1 MAWFSRK
8 ADTSYMDAHA
18 HSADSP
24 QIRILVVDDHAAVRQ
39 LIRSMLEKQPNFVV
53 YDEAGDGA
61 EAVRIARETHPDVVV
76 MDAEMPVLN
85 GFTAARRIRS
95 EWPDTSIVMLSTHTG
110 SAFTNFANEG
120 GFQGYVPKQDA
131 GDSLVTAVE
140 HAAASKDFFHS

>member
-1 MAWFSRK
+1 
-8 ADTSYMDAHA
+8 MDARERGP
-18 HSADSP
+18 DSP
-24 QIRILVVDDHAAVRQ
+24 QIRILVVDDHAAIRHLV
-39 LIRSMLEKQPNFVV
+39 RSMLEKQPNFVV

-110 SAFTNFANEG
+110 AAFTNFANEG
-120 GFQGYVPKQDA
+120 GFQGYVTKSEA
-131 GDSLVTAVE
+131 LDSLVTAVQ
-140 HAAASKDFFHS
+140 HAAASKDFFQS